1 MGMKIALN
9 LGCTEENKECDSIHM
24 MKCDNDLIHIYTC
37 FMQNCNRRFTHWKIK
52 SLHCMINYLFA
63 LIFLATFSL
72 RVGGRNIIQ

>member
-37 FMQNCNRRFTHWKIK
+37 FMQNCNRTGK
-52 SLHCMINYLFA
+52 SNHFIA
-63 LIFLATFSL
+63 
-72 RVGGRNIIQ
+72 